1 VRVSLAADLA
11 AWRDATAAVLAHA
24 PSGLDAAEAA
34 ALHRE
39 LRATCDRVLA
49 YAGRLLAAVE
59 ADGRWATGGTRTFP
73 EWVARQRG
81 SSVGAARSEV
91 ALGRALEAD
100 LPVAAAA
107 VEAGEITLEHA
118 QVLARLGPTSE
129 ARRAA
134 LASDLPDRNEA
145 ALVEQAKRMDAD
157 RFRRVVKRWAGSVD
171 AAQHE
176 REHADA
182 VARERLVLSRR
193 DGGVAFEGFLTVEHA
208 DVLQTA
214 LRAVVGVPAATDRRT
229 TEQRMAGALHDLAR
243 LVLDRGLAGAGGTT
257 VRPHIS
263 VHVGWETFCRLTER
277 AGAGEGA
284 GGMVPPAELDDGEP
298 IPASVLARIACDS
311 EVTRI
316 VFGPDSRPLD
326 VGRAQRTFTGPQRR
340 AVVARDRHC
349 QYPDCQAPPQLGE
362 VHHVRWWVRDRGP
375 TAVAN
380 GVLLCWYHHDLVHRR
395 DLEVVPVP
403 DGWEVRDR
411 GGPVARAR
419 GPAPPLL
426 LAG

>member
-1 VRVSLAADLA
+1 MRVSLAADLA

-229 TEQRMAGALHDLAR
+229 TEQRMAGPSTTSLASCST
-243 LVLDRGLAGAGGTT
+243 AG
-257 VRPHIS
+257 
-263 VHVGWETFCRLTER
+263 W
-277 AGAGEGA
+277 
-284 GGMVPPAELDDGEP
+284 
-298 IPASVLARIACDS
+298 
-311 EVTRI
+311 
-316 VFGPDSRPLD
+316 
-326 VGRAQRTFTGPQRR
+326 
-340 AVVARDRHC
+340 
-349 QYPDCQAPPQLGE
+349 
-362 VHHVRWWVRDRGP
+362 
-375 TAVAN
+375 
-380 GVLLCWYHHDLVHRR
+380 
-395 DLEVVPVP
+395 
-403 DGWEVRDR
+403 
-411 GGPVARAR
+411 RAR
-419 GPAPPLL
+419 GARPCGPTSACTSAGRPSAGWRSGRVPARVPVGWCPRPSSTT
-426 LAG
+426 ASRSPRPCSRASRATAR